1 MQGGLVMPKLLTI
14 KEIAELWNIS
24 ATLVTRYCRDGRIE
38 GAHKERGVWLIPQD
52 AKRPLDGRK
61 NPNKKRA
68 RHPEIQKPPAIGVS
82 NYRDACT
89 NYYYVD
95 KTMLIKE
102 FLDSRP
108 KVSLFTRPRRFGK
121 TLAMDMLKTY
131 FEISDEDTA
140 TLFHDKEIWQCGE
153 YYQSHQG
160 KYPVIF
166 LSFKDVKYNT
176 WKETYKSL
184 VEVIRLEYERHAE
197 LVTSK
202 KVTLLDRYQKI
213 ISDTADENDY
223 SFALKYLSQMLR
235 EHYGIAP
242 IIIIDEYDTPIS
254 HGHANGF
261 YNEIISFMRNL
272 FSGGLKDNDNLS
284 FGFLTGILRVAKE
297 SIFSGLNNLKTD
309 TILDQAYSQYFGFT
323 SEEVKEMA
331 RYYGVADKFDEICE
345 WYDGYKFG
353 QTDIFNPWSVINY
366 FGHRCIPGHFW
377 ENTSDNVTIGDLLEQ
392 ADSEITENLHK
403 LLQRETITTYV
414 DTNVIYPEIRNNP
427 SSVYSFLLMCG
438 YLRIQE
444 LVIDYSGNYMCKVSL
459 PNKEIALVYKKEIIN
474 RLHKV
479 VPQSVAIGIQEAI
492 FTRDIIKLQKQLQR
506 YLVQSISCYDIPNE
520 NSYHMLLLGLCAIMS
535 DRYFITS
542 NRESGEGRF
551 DIQLMPWDNSIPG
564 FLIEIKAEKDCSEE
578 QLTQLAHVA
587 LNQINDRKYDT
598 EMRTKGITTIIKYGI
613 AFCGKRVQIAT
624 E

>member
-1 MQGGLVMPKLLTI
+1 MSELLTI
-14 KEIAELWNIS
+14 KEVAALWNVS
-24 ATLVTRYCRDGRIE
+24 ATLVTRYCREGRID
-38 GAHKERGVWLIPQD
+38 GAHKERGNWLIPRN
-52 AKRPLDGRK
+52 AVKPSDGRK
-61 NPNKKRA
+61 RLNRKNI
-68 RHPEIQKPPAIGVS
+68 RHPIVRKPPAIGVS

-131 FEISDEDTA
+131 FEISNEDTSV
-140 TLFHDKEIWQCGE
+140 FFRDKKIWQCGE

-166 LSFKDVKYNT
+166 LSFKDVKFNT
-176 WKETYKSL
+176 WKETYRSL
-184 VEVIRLEYERHAE
+184 TEVINLEYKRHTE
-197 LVTSK
+197 LIESK
-202 KVTLLDRYQKI
+202 KVTLLERYQKI
-213 ISDTADENDY
+213 LSGAADENDY

-297 SIFSGLNNLKTD
+297 SIFSGLNNLKSD
-309 TILDQAYSQYFGFT
+309 TILDRAYSQYFGFT
-323 SEEVKEMA
+323 PDEVKEMA
-331 RYYGVADKFDEICE
+331 AYYGAVDKYEEICE

-353 QTDIFNPWSVINY
+353 KTDIFNPWSVINY
-366 FGHRCIPGHFW
+366 FGHMCIPGHFW
-377 ENTSDNVTIGDLLEQ
+377 ENTSDNATIGELLEE
-392 ADSEITENLHK
+392 ADSEITENLHR
-403 LLQRETITTYV
+403 LLQKETITTYV
-414 DTNVIYPEIRNNP
+414 DTNVIYPEIKNNP

-444 LVIDYSGNYMCKVSL
+444 FELPIDGNYMCKVSV

-474 RLHKV
+474 RLHKI

-492 FTRDIIKLQKQLQR
+492 FTCDVVKLQKQIQR
-506 YLVQSISCYDIPNE
+506 YLLQSISCYDIPNE
-520 NSYHMLLLGLCAIMS
+520 NAYHMLLLGLCAIMS

-551 DIQLMPWDNSIPG
+551 DIQLMPMDNTIPG
-564 FLIEIKAEKDCSEE
+564 FLIEVKAEKDCSEE
-578 QLTQLAHVA
+578 GLIQLAYA
-587 LNQINDRKYDT
+587 ARNQINDRKYDT
-598 EMRTKGITTIIKYGI
+598 EMESKGITNIIKYGI

>member
-1 MQGGLVMPKLLTI
+1 MRKLLTI
-14 KEIAELWNIS
+14 KETAEKWKVS
-24 ATLVTRYCRDGRIE
+24 PALVTRYCREGRLE
-38 GAHKERGVWLIPQD
+38 GAYKDHGVWRIPENID
-52 AKRPLDGRK
+52 KPSDGRK
-61 NPNKKRA
+61 HRRKKASSHAIVR
-68 RHPEIQKPPAIGVS
+68 RPPPIGVS

-95 KTMLIKE
+95 KTLLIKE

-108 KVSLFTRPRRFGK
+108 KVSLYTRPRRFGK

-131 FEISDEDTA
+131 FELTDEDTSV
-140 TLFHDKEIWQCGE
+140 LFRDKNIWACGE

-166 LSFKDVKYNT
+166 LSFKDVKFNT

-184 VEVIRLEYERHAE
+184 IEVINLEYKRHAE
-197 LVTSK
+197 LATSD
-202 KVTLLDRYQKI
+202 KVTLQDRYQKI
-213 ISDTADENDY
+213 VSGEAEESDY

-261 YNEIISFMRNL
+261 YKEIISFMRNL

-323 SEEVKEMA
+323 SEEVKQMA
-331 RYYGVADKFDEICE
+331 AYYDVPDKYDEICE
-345 WYDGYKFG
+345 WYDGYRFG
-353 QTDIFNPWSVINY
+353 KTDIFNPWSVINY
-366 FGHRCIPGHFW
+366 FGHMCTPGHFW
-377 ENTSDNVTIGDLLEQ
+377 ENTSDNETIGMLLEQ

-403 LLQRETITTYV
+403 LLQQEAITTYV

-444 LVIDYSGNYMCKVSL
+444 LKLSISGNYMCKVAL

-492 FTRDIIKLQKQLQR
+492 LTCDVAKLQKQLQK
-506 YLVQSISCYDIPNE
+506 YLQQSVSHYDIPNE
-520 NSYHMLLLGLCAIMS
+520 NAYHMLLLGLCAIMS
-535 DRYFITS
+535 DKYHITS

-551 DIQLMPWDNSIPG
+551 DIQLMPKDLSIPG
-564 FLIEIKAEKDCSEE
+564 FLIELKSEKDCSEE
-578 QLTQLAHVA
+578 DLGHLARIA
-587 LNQINDRKYDT
+587 LGQINERKYDT
-598 EMRTKGITTIIKYGI
+598 EMRSKGVTTIIKYGV

>member
-1 MQGGLVMPKLLTI
+1 MGQFLTI
-14 KEIAELWNIS
+14 KELAELWNVS
-24 ATLVTRYCRDGRIE
+24 TALVTRYCREGRLE
-38 GAHKERGVWLIPQD
+38 GAHKVRGTWLIPRNAQ
-52 AKRPLDGRK
+52 KPSDGRK
-61 NPNKKRA
+61 EPRKKTKKGVA
-68 RHPEIQKPPAIGVS
+68 LLKPPAIGVS

-89 NYYYVD
+89 DYYYVD
-95 KTMLIKE
+95 KTLLIKE

-140 TLFHDKEIWQCGE
+140 SLFRNKKIWECGE
-153 YYQSHQG
+153 YYQSYQG

-166 LSFKDVKYNT
+166 LSFKDVKYGT

-184 VEVIRLEYERHAE
+184 IEVIKLEYKRHAE
-197 LVTSK
+197 LATSQ
-202 KVTLLDRYQKI
+202 KVTLADRYEKI
-213 ISDTADENDY
+213 VSGNADENDY

-254 HGHANGF
+254 NGNANGF
-261 YNEIISFMRNL
+261 YPEVISFMRNL
-272 FSGGLKDNDNLS
+272 FSGGLKDNDNNLS

-323 SEEVKEMA
+323 ADEVKEMA
-331 RYYGVADKFDEICE
+331 SYYGVADKYDEICE
-345 WYDGYKFG
+345 WYNGYKFG
-353 QTDIFNPWSVINY
+353 ETAIFNPWSVINY
-366 FGHRCIPGHFW
+366 FGNRCTPGHFW
-377 ENTSDNVTIGDLLEQ
+377 ENTSDNASIGDLLEQ
-392 ADSEITENLHK
+392 ADAETIEHLHK
-403 LLQRETITTYV
+403 LLQNEEIITYV
-414 DTNVIYPEIRNNP
+414 DTNVIYPEIRRNP

-444 LVIDYSGNYMCKVSL
+444 LQMTFSGDYMCKVSL
-459 PNKEIALVYKKEIIN
+459 PNKEVALVYKKEIIN
-474 RLHKV
+474 KLHKT
-479 VPQSVAIGIQEAI
+479 VPQSVAIGIQTAI
-492 FTRDIIKLQKQLQR
+492 FTCNIDDLKKHLRR
-506 YLVQSISCYDIPNE
+506 YLLQSVSCYDIPNE

-535 DRYFITS
+535 DKYHIDS

-551 DIQLMPWDNSIPG
+551 DIQLMPKDLSVPG
-564 FLIEIKAEKDCSEE
+564 FLIEVKAEKECSGDD
-578 QLTQLAHVA
+578 LVNLAHIA
-587 LNQINDRKYDT
+587 LNQINERKYDT
-598 EMRTKGITTIIKYGI
+598 EMKARGVTQIIKYGI
-613 AFCGKRVQIAT
+613 AFCGKNVEIVT